1 MTEPRRPEPRDP
13 DELGFERIVYE
24 KTPPRATITLNR
36 PDVLNAFDFLMLREI
51 ARACE
56 DASWDD
62 GIRVVVV
69 TGAGRAFCVGA
80 DLKSWSEDYLGKPGE
95 YWKWFGAFKDMHDRL
110 REVGKPTVARIN
122 GICVGGGNELQMA
135 CDLAV
140 IVDDTYIRHH
150 CRGVGARQSR
160 RSAGRARCRSR
171 SARREPRAQAPPDDA
186 LREAASELLARLRLA
201 PDDQPRARLARPLH
215 GDGGA
220 AGGRAPL
227 YGEAMSVLVE
237 REEPIA
243 VARLNRPEQLNAL
256 SSELMRELVGALE
269 NLDGDDAV
277 RCVVLAGDE
286 RAFAAGADIAELRD
300 TSTIDLYFGARL
312 DLWDALRSVRTPLVA
327 AVSGYCLG
335 GGCELAMAC
344 DLIVASESAQFGQ
357 PETGLG
363 VMPGAGG
370 TQLLARS
377 IGKAKT
383 MDVVLTGRFLDAWE
397 AERAGLVARVV
408 GREAWLDEAKRVA
421 RAIAE
426 KGPVAQRLAKE
437 AVNRAFETTLSAG
450 LDVERKLFHLAHSTE
465 DAKEG
470 LIAFGE
476 KRKPE
481 FRGR

>member
-1 MTEPRRPEPRDP
+1 
-13 DELGFERIVYE
+13 V
-24 KTPPRATITLNR
+24 
-36 PDVLNAFDFLMLREI
+36 
-51 ARACE
+51 
-56 DASWDD
+56 
-62 GIRVVVV
+62 
-69 TGAGRAFCVGA
+69 
-80 DLKSWSEDYLGKPGE
+80 
-95 YWKWFGAFKDMHDRL
+95 
-110 REVGKPTVARIN
+110 
-122 GICVGGGNELQMA
+122 
-135 CDLAV
+135 
-140 IVDDTYIRHH
+140 
-150 CRGVGARQSR
+150 
-160 RSAGRARCRSR
+160 
-171 SARREPRAQAPPDDA
+171 
-186 LREAASELLARLRLA
+186 
-201 PDDQPRARLARPLH
+201 
-215 GDGGA
+215 
-220 AGGRAPL
+220 
-227 YGEAMSVLVE
+227 SVLIE

-269 NLDGDDAV
+269 NLDADESI
-277 RCVVLAGDE
+277 RCIVLAGDE
-286 RAFAAGADIAELRD
+286 RAFAAGADISELRD
-300 TSTIDLYFGARL
+300 TKTIDLYFGARL
-312 DLWDALRSVRTPLVA
+312 DLWDAIRSIRTPLVA

-383 MDVVLTGRFLDAWE
+383 MDVVLTGRFLDAAE

-408 GREAWLDEAKRVA
+408 AREAWLDEAKRLA
-421 RAIAE
+421 REIAE

-450 LDVERKLFHLAHSTE
+450 LDVERKLFHLAHGTE

-470 LIAFGE
+470 LAAFGE

-481 FRGR
+481 FKGR